1 MLDAAD
7 LGRRRVVAEFGPGT
21 GVFTFEIIRRMR
33 PDARLLVFE
42 IDPEFAE
49 TLRRRIDDPRVVVL
63 HASAEH
69 LGWHL
74 DEIGE
79 AHVDCVISGLPFTSL
94 PRQTTEAILRAT
106 RASLAP
112 DGVFVAYQYTP
123 ALLRLL
129 RSYFPT
135 VRIANFVLANLPPA
149 LVLVCGVS

>member
-7 LGRRRVVAEFGPGT
+7 LDRRRVVAEFGPGT

-69 LGWHL
+69 LRRHL
-74 DEIGE
+74 DEIGT

-94 PRQTTEAILRAT
+94 PRPVTEAILRTT
-106 RASLAP
+106 RACLAP

-129 RSYFPT
+129 RSYFPS
-135 VRIANFVLANLPPA
+135 VRISHFVLANLPPA